1 MTTTRRTHIR
11 IICILM
17 LLIVA
22 AAFTMPQ
29 ETYAASRL
37 GKVKTVKVA
46 SYDYNK
52 ARISWS
58 KVKGAKKYQIYRA
71 TKKSGKYRKVR
82 TVSSKSRSCINSGLT
97 TGKTYYYKV
106 RAVKGKKKG
115 KFSKVR
121 SVKPALKKVS
131 GLKVRMNSDYD
142 IAVSW
147 KGVNGA
153 GKYIVYRSA
162 NKGSGYKAVATVGSK
177 SFIDKKY
184 DPRTTQYYKVRA
196 YRTVSKKNV
205 YSSYSSVCSVTPEN
219 TTVYITKTEEHI
231 FCRTCDADL
240 TDMTD
245 EERTEHSQL
254 EITVPVTVTEW
265 VCSYD
270 DEAFS
275 TEEEAAAHVEA
286 HKAESVDA
294 AYTLKEKE
302 STETKT
308 HGTDTYTKDVEVK
321 VKHNH
326 DWTAE
331 YKEVEKTT
339 YKTET
344 YSATI
349 CNVCGKDMTD
359 LLYDN
364 IDDENYVKYWEHVD
378 SHGES
383 YSSHVEQRE
392 REVPVTKIE
401 KVLTKYICEC
411 GAERLAE

>member
-17 LLIVA
+17 LLMVA
-22 AAFTMPQ
+22 AVFTMPQ
-29 ETYAASRL
+29 KTYAATSRI

-97 TGKTYYYKV
+97 TGKTYYYKI
-106 RAVKGKKKG
+106 RAIKGKKKG

-121 SVKPALKKVS
+121 SVKPVLKKVS
-131 GLKVRMNSDYD
+131 GLKVRMNGDYD
-142 IAVSW
+142 ITVSW

-153 GKYIVYRSA
+153 GRYIVYRSA
-162 NKGSGYKAVATVGSK
+162 KKDSGYKAVATVGSK
-177 SFIDKKY
+177 SFTDKKY

-196 YRTVSKKNV
+196 SRTVSKKNV
-205 YSSYSSVCSVTPEN
+205 YSSYSSICSVTPEN
-219 TTVYITKTEEHI
+219 TIVYITKTEEHI
-231 FCRTCDADL
+231 FCKTCDADL
-240 TDMTD
+240 TDMTAA
-245 EERTEHSQL
+245 ERTAHSQL

-286 HKAESVDA
+286 HKSESIDA
-294 AYTLKEKE
+294 TYTSKEKE

-326 DWTAE
+326 AWTAE

-339 YKTET
+339 YKTEY
-344 YSATI
+344 YST
-349 CNVCGKDMTD
+349 NVCGICGMEETEVGHDKYYEHTD
-359 LLYDN
+359 KHIDN
-364 IDDENYVKYWEHVD
+364 NEGYWSFVR
-378 SHGES
+378 
-383 YSSHVEQRE
+383 QKE
-392 REVPVTKIE
+392 RKVPVIKIE
-401 KVLTKYICEC
+401 KVLTKYMCEC
-411 GAERLAE
+411 GAERSAE